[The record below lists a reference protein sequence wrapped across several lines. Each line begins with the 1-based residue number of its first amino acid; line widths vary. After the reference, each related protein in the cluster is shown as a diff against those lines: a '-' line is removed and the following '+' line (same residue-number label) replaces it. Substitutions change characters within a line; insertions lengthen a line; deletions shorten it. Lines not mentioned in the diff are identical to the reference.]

1 MSVWTAWAPP
11 LLDGLVRLD
20 RLASEDGL
28 VRPDRLGSA
37 PDGEVDGEVVRE
49 IGSGSAPVREGSTP
63 EVRAV
68 RAGRPEGGRP
78 NRGRQCSRF

>member
-1 MSVWTAWAPP
+1 MCEVE
-11 LLDGLVRLD
+11 LEDGLVRLD
-20 RLASEDGL
+20 RLGSAPEDGE
-28 VRPDRLGSA
+28 VDREVRLGSA
-37 PDGEVDGEVVRE
+37 PDGEVDGAEVRE
-49 IGSGSAPVREGSTP
+49 VGSAPVRDGSTP